1 VTEIQTIRNSADSS
15 FVREIQTITTS
26 ATNSGTVTGSFSVR
40 YGNSAGSVTIQATDN
55 AGTVES
61 KLESLSGIT
70 DVMVSLDAGVD
81 GLADS
86 IWTVEFLNP
95 VGDVLALVV
104 DGASLVG
111 VNPVVTNVEYRKGI
125 SPLGGTFIVKYGEGV
140 GSTTDNLDFD
150 ISAVDMKT
158 ALEKLTTIGTVNVG
172 REDLGN
178 GFRWTVSFLSNL
190 GNLEMMAASKIR
202 QEIQTVSTTGGDPN
216 PLAVR
221 SLLLLVVT
229 LPLTWHTISPRV
241 V

>member
-1 VTEIQTIRNSADSS
+1 M
-15 FVREIQTITTS
+15 
-26 ATNSGTVTGSFSVR
+26 R

-158 ALEKLTTIGTVNVG
+158 ALEKLQ
-172 REDLGN
+172 
-178 GFRWTVSFLSNL
+178 FSFLK
-190 GNLEMMAASKIR
+190 GIRKKI
-202 QEIQTVSTTGGDPN
+202 T
-216 PLAVR
+216 
-221 SLLLLVVT
+221 
-229 LPLTWHTISPRV
+229 
-241 V
+241 